1 MSFLETDVLPFVL
14 TYLSVALGIAI
25 SVILPI
31 LREYLPKPTKERDV
45 RAVWSIA
52 KPYLVL
58 GVFSLIVGLLIVA
71 AGGETLEDWKVAFIA
86 GYAWDSTLQK
96 LSNR

>member
-1 MSFLETDVLPFVL
+1 MSFFGTDVMSFVL

-31 LREYLPKPTKERDV
+31 LREYLPKPKRERDG
-45 RAVWSIA
+45 RAAWFIA

-71 AGGETLEDWKVAFIA
+71 AGGEALEDWKVAFIA

-96 LSNR
+96 LSSR